1 MADKRDIVF
10 KVVRKDSRKSIVAG
24 RKHYD
29 DRVKEKFALTY
40 EPNTLVKAPT
50 GSLGV
55 FCFQNFYHA
64 EKWVRFCFQNFYHAD
79 TNNTLIIKV
88 TPWGRE
94 LKIPDRICTMRY
106 TFDEILDQ
114 YKHIKSGH
122 IYKPRYTSLYVT
134 LWTVPTGSVCY
145 QGVRVLE

>member
-1 MADKRDIVF
+1 MADKKDIVF

-24 RKHYD
+24 RKYYD

-55 FCFQNFYHA
+55 FCFRNYDYA
-64 EKWVRFCFQNFYHAD
+64 EKWVRDID
-79 TNNTLIIKV
+79 TNNALIIKV

-94 LKIPDRICTMRY
+94 LKIPDRICILRY
-106 TFDEILDQ
+106 TFDEVLDQ

>member
-10 KVVRKDSRKSIVAG
+10 KVVRKDSRKSAVVG
-24 RKHYD
+24 RKYHD

-55 FCFQNFYHA
+55 FCFRNYFSA
-64 EKWVRFCFQNFYHAD
+64 ENWARDID
-79 TNNTLIIKV
+79 THNILIIKV
-88 TPWGRE
+88 SPWGRE
-94 LKIPDRICTMRY
+94 LKIPDRICIMGY
-106 TFDEILDQ
+106 TFDEILEQ
-114 YKHIKSGH
+114 YKYIKSGS
-122 IYKPRYTSLYVT
+122 IYKPSYTSMYVT